1 MLHARCAGQVP
12 GAQVERVRDRV
23 EGVGRMSGLGRRRL
37 VVDELAPL
45 DDLEAALR
53 AVVQGRVRGVTVAGV
68 ADLLGGP
75 GVAGLARTDL
85 PEALGTRRLCSLD
98 EQERVDRMATLALWT
113 LAQPMATVAELRA
126 TPAGEEV
133 VWAQALLRVARD
145 DGRPVLVGAASV
157 GWSLAEDRI
166 AAWLGPATLSPPEVL
181 LVAAD
186 PPGTATGLL
195 YCCRGLGVEE
205 PADPLGQTLAEL
217 FADVKHRLLESVTI
231 LGLRGLLA
239 REQQPGRP

>member
-1 MLHARCAGQVP
+1 
-12 GAQVERVRDRV
+12 
-23 EGVGRMSGLGRRRL
+23 MSGLGRRGL

-53 AVVQGRVRGVTVAGV
+53 AVVQGRVPGVTVAGV
-68 ADLLGGP
+68 ADRFGDP
-75 GVAGLARTDL
+75 ATAGLAAATDL
-85 PEALGTRRLCSLD
+85 PEALGARRLCALD
-98 EQERVDRMATLALWT
+98 DQERVDRVATLALWA
-113 LAQPMATVAELRA
+113 LAQPMATVAELRTA
-126 TPAGEEV
+126 PAGEEV
-133 VWAQALLRVARD
+133 VWAQAVLRVARD

-157 GWSLAEDRI
+157 GWSLAEDQI

-205 PADPLGQTLAEL
+205 PPDPLAQTLAEL

-231 LGLRGLLA
+231 LGLRALLA
-239 REQQPGRP
+239 REQQRGRP